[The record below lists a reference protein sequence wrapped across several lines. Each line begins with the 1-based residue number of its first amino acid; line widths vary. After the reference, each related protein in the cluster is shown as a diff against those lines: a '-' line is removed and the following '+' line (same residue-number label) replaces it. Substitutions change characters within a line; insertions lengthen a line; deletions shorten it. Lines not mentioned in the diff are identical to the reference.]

1 MKKALLAFILAMCL
15 AAGANA
21 HQGMLALF
29 ADTNNHECHTALG
42 VGQIGNLYLMYVRGD
57 GPRMGNAYEFK
68 LLRSSAGTVFLQ
80 PIWPPSIITDMIFGT
95 IEAGISLVRPT
106 CFEDQSYVPL
116 GTIPIMNISDPDT
129 FTVKVVPDP
138 TQEPPR
144 IVAILT
150 CDSWHPA
157 IYSVLGGIFV
167 FNAGCFSPEDPYGVV
182 ATKSTT
188 WGAVKALYQ

>member
-1 MKKALLAFILAMCL
+1 MKKALLAIILAVCL

-57 GPRMGNAYEFK
+57 GPRLGPAYEFK
-68 LLRSSAGTVFLQ
+68 LLKSTTDAVFLS
-80 PIWPPSIITDMIFGT
+80 PIWPSNIILTLGY
-95 IEAGISLVRPT
+95 IEMGISLT
-106 CFEDQSYVPL
+106 AADCFPDLDYVPL

-138 TQEPPR
+138 TENPPR
-144 IVAILT
+144 VIAILK
-150 CDSWHPA
+150 CDRYFTFYP
-157 IYSVLGGIFV
+157 VLGGMFV
-167 FNAGCFSPEDPYGVV
+167 FNAGCFSPEDPFGVV

-188 WGAVKALYQ
+188 WGAIKDLYR